1 VEAAAPA
8 GRPGQGL
15 VVTAAGGPPLADRQA
30 RLAKVYDEEVLPAY
44 GARFG
49 ALLLARL
56 EALPVKPAARV
67 VEVGCATGEVT
78 LALARLLEDSAYITA
93 VDESSA
99 FLAEA
104 RAKLEAAGGVRA
116 PVVLQPSSPFDL
128 PVEDAAA
135 DLVIS
140 NLTAAGDLDA
150 AAGEIARVLA
160 PGGQA
165 VITAPLRGTW
175 EEFIDLFREV
185 LRENDKRD
193 SLAAL
198 DRYVASLPDGDGVA
212 RALEA
217 AGLADVRL
225 DVERWEMLFKSA
237 REFFFSPLVELGPLP
252 RWKQLSGR
260 GDEMQDIFFFTK
272 EAIDTYFKGRV
283 FAVSVVGAAASG
295 RKPG

>member
-1 VEAAAPA
+1 
-8 GRPGQGL
+8 
-15 VVTAAGGPPLADRQA
+15 VTAGGGPGAGPQAADRQLADRQA
-30 RLAKVYDEEVLPAY
+30 RLAKVYDEEILPAY

-56 EALPVKPAARV
+56 KALEVRSGARV
-67 VEVGCATGEVT
+67 LEIGCATGELT
-78 LALARLLEDSAYITA
+78 RALARLLDAGSRITA
-93 VDESSA
+93 IDESSA
-99 FLAEA
+99 FIAEA
-104 RAKLEAAGGVRA
+104 RAKLEAADDQRA
-116 PVVLQPSSPFDL
+116 SVEFQPGSPLGL
-128 PVEDAAA
+128 PVDDGTA

-140 NLTAAGDLDA
+140 NLA
-150 AAGEIARVLA
+150 AAGAGNLDDAAEEIARALA

-165 VITAPLRGTW
+165 AITAPLRGTW
-175 EEFIDLFREV
+175 AEFLDLFREV

-198 DRYVASLPDGDGVA
+198 DRYVEALPDGEAIA

-217 AGLADVRL
+217 AGLADVR
-225 DVERWEMLFKSA
+225 VEVARWEMLFKSA
-237 REFFFSPLVELGPLP
+237 REFFFAPLVELGPLP
-252 RWKQLSGR
+252 RWKQLTGR

>member
-1 VEAAAPA
+1 M
-8 GRPGQGL
+8 
-15 VVTAAGGPPLADRQA
+15 TAAGGPPLADRQA
-30 RLAKVYDEEVLPAY
+30 RLAKVYDEEILPAY

-56 EALPVKPAARV
+56 KALPVKPAARV

-104 RAKLEAAGGVRA
+104 RAKLEAADGVRA
-116 PVVLQPSSPFDL
+116 PVVLQSGSAFDL
-128 PVEDAAA
+128 PVEDAAV
-135 DLVIS
+135 DLVVS
-140 NLTAAGDLDA
+140 NPTAAGAGDLGA

-160 PGGQA
+160 PGGQ
-165 VITAPLRGTW
+165 VVLTAPLRGTW
-175 EEFIDLFREV
+175 GEFIDLFREV

-198 DRYVASLPDGDGVA
+198 DRYVASLPDGDIVA
-212 RALEA
+212 RALET
-217 AGLADVRL
+217 AGLTDVQL

>member
-1 VEAAAPA
+1 
-8 GRPGQGL
+8 
-15 VVTAAGGPPLADRQA
+15 VTAPGGAALADRQA
-30 RLAKVYDEEVLPAY
+30 RLAKVYDEEILPAY

-56 EALPVKPAARV
+56 KALAVKPAARV

-104 RAKLEAAGGVRA
+104 RAKLEAADGVRA

-135 DLVIS
+135 DLVVS
-140 NLTAAGDLDA
+140 NLTSAAGDLGA

-165 VITAPLRGTW
+165 VLTAPLRGTW
-175 EEFIDLFREV
+175 GEFIDLFREV

-198 DRYVASLPDGDGVA
+198 DRYIASLADGDAVA

-237 REFFFSPLVELGPLP
+237 REFFFAPLVELGPLP